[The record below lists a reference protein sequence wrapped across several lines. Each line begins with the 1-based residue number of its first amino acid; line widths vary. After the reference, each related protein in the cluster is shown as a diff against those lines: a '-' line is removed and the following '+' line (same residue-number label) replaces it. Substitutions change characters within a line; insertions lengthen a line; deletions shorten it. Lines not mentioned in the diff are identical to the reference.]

1 MKTPLFISFWLVIS
15 IVQQLVAKPLEI
27 WISSYTDKAYYESM
41 AELYQKQVDKD
52 FEANVTAYGFAEMPD
67 KLMVAMKTRTGGPDI
82 VQLDE
87 VFYGAF
93 LRDKESPFVDLTDRV
108 KKSGLDK
115 KLHPKRLS
123 VFTWKDRI
131 YGLPQSLSAMML
143 YYRKDLFKQHDIK
156 PEDLKT
162 WDDFEQVG
170 AGLAQEGQRFMA
182 LDPSFFEVV
191 LRQRGSDLY
200 NRKGDFL
207 PDFEK
212 AVETLEWIQGLSK
225 KEIALMPDR
234 GTIFDPVFFSGDVDS
249 GEILCVPG
257 ADWYGLDLIQQFA
270 PHMKG
275 EWGFMPLP
283 AWEEDGKTGP
293 RTSTFAGQGLL
304 IYKASKSVNRCY
316 DFMEF
321 VITDKEANAK
331 RFLDGN
337 SFPAYLPA
345 FKDERI
351 LKPHDFFTGKK
362 SMGELLVELSREIPE
377 VIPHPKRPNAVF
389 TIRENTFANVM
400 YEVITPRAALKELK
414 KLMANARDRE

>member
-1 MKTPLFISFWLVIS
+1 MKAALTAILLPFIAATI
-15 IVQQLVAKPLEI
+15 QLSGKPLEI

-41 AELYQKQVDKD
+41 ADLYRKQVDES
-52 FEANVTAYGFAEMPD
+52 FEANTTAYGFAEMPD
-67 KLMVAMKTRTGGPDI
+67 KLTVAIKTRTGGPDI

-87 VFYGAF
+87 IFFGAF
-93 LRDKESPFVDLTDRV
+93 LGDKGSPFVDLTSRV
-108 KKSGLDK
+108 KKAGLDK
-115 KLHPKRLS
+115 KLHPQRLS
-123 VFTWKDRI
+123 VFMWKDKI

-143 YYRKDLFKQHDIK
+143 YYRKDMFKEHDIK

-170 AGLAQEGQRFMA
+170 AALAQKGQRFLA
-182 LDPSFFEVV
+182 LDPSFFEVI
-191 LRQRGSDLY
+191 LRQRGSDLF

-212 AVETLEWIQGLSK
+212 AVDTLAWIQGLAK

-234 GTIFDPVFFSGDVDS
+234 GTIFDPVFFSGDIES
-249 GEILCVPG
+249 GEVLCVPG
-257 ADWYGLDLIQQFA
+257 ADCYGLDLIQQFA

-304 IYKASKSVNRCY
+304 IYKGSKQTKKCW
-316 DFMEF
+316 DFIEF
-321 VITDKEANAK
+321 VISDKDANAK

-351 LKPHDFFTGKK
+351 LKPHHYFTGDK
-362 SMGELLVELSREIPE
+362 SMGQLLVELSKDIPA
-377 VIPHPKRPNAVF
+377 VNPHPRRPNAVF

-400 YEVITPRAALKELK
+400 YEVTTAREGLEELK
-414 KLMANARDRE
+414 KLIE